1 MKNLLNT
8 VSNFLRDEEG
18 LTMVEYAIA
27 GAIIAVGVATAFGT
41 ITGAVG
47 TAADN
52 ISDAVDNAGTA
63 ASG

>member
-27 GAIIAVGVATAFGT
+27 GALVAVVAITGFTALGTSVDSTATKMSGT
-41 ITGAVG
+41 IDAKVG
-47 TAADN
+47 
-52 ISDAVDNAGTA
+52 G
-63 ASG
+63 